1 MVAPG
6 DLGFVTEPS
15 RRDPAETVRHPAIV
29 LKTRDDYIYVMWGS
43 SQPGRHQFV
52 EEIAP
57 GSPDALTL
65 DALPKRTYFY
75 MLTSYL

>member
-1 MVAPG
+1 
-6 DLGFVTEPS
+6 
-15 RRDPAETVRHPAIV
+15 
-29 LKTRDDYIYVMWGS
+29 MWGS

-75 MLTSYL
+75 AHNYTWAHVSQFEYRGPCSFDKHLALRALAGF